1 MPQTNYREASRVQ
14 VLEAPLLSPGTC
26 AICGASSTDDNRKY
40 IDIGWTIEFI
50 GVVYFCT
57 FCFTEAANALGCL
70 TKEQAEKLED
80 ENNKLRQ
87 RIIDFQAKEAA
98 LDDAINRLRES
109 NILDY
114 VSDRS
119 TSSDP
124 GVVSTSN
131 QSLDDYYAGI
141 AERDKSNLAKS
152 SNKSG
157 SFTSKQGSDDV
168 SEFTINDI

>member
-1 MPQTNYREASRVQ
+1 MPQVSYREASRVQ
-14 VLEAPLLSPGTC
+14 VLEAPLLLPGTC
-26 AICGASSTDDNRKY
+26 AICGASSTGDRKY

-57 FCFTEAANALGCL
+57 FCFSEAANVLGCL
-70 TKEQAEKLED
+70 TKEQTEKLED

-87 RIIDFQAKEAA
+87 RILDFQAKEAA

-119 TSSDP
+119 TTSDP
-124 GVVSTSN
+124 GVASTSN
-131 QSLDDYYAGI
+131 QSLNDYYAGI
-141 AERDKSNLAKS
+141 AERDKSNLAKPNTEPITS
-152 SNKSG
+152 
-157 SFTSKQGSDDV
+157 TSKQGPDDV